1 MLSKGIMSWLTPTR
15 CGDLQAGNP
24 TEARTQPSPA
34 PPWLTKPCAVP
45 DCGALRWGWAGPGS
59 GWRHVSPSTAMHLQ
73 PIAAPHR
80 SLTSDVVVVAALTHF
95 LATHLTQL
103 RALSLSPSLPPCG
116 FSAAL
121 TFITDSDA
129 FGDPLFNAGLQPKYQ
144 WSTPF
149 EIATLPLLLP
159 LCSFL
164 RLVKRAYLDN
174 FKWI

>member
-1 MLSKGIMSWLTPTR
+1 
-15 CGDLQAGNP
+15 
-24 TEARTQPSPA
+24 
-34 PPWLTKPCAVP
+34 
-45 DCGALRWGWAGPGS
+45 
-59 GWRHVSPSTAMHLQ
+59 MHLQ
-73 PIAAPHR
+73 PVAAPHR

-103 RALSLSPSLPPCG
+103 RALSPPLSLALSPSLPPCG

-149 EIATLPLLLP
+149 EITTPLLLP
-159 LCSFL
+159 LCSF
-164 RLVKRAYLDN
+164 
-174 FKWI
+174 FKTLYAGEETAS